1 MKHFLHIHY
10 IHVRTGFY
18 IQFRKT
24 NCNRLLYQTIVISLW
39 GHTHTKKKKL
49 KRVLLYGC
57 SVDKTGYFQKSFTIT
72 QNGKMKLDVDILAPF
87 NLDYNQR
94 RINDEQSVESSSIL
108 YIPYRQH
115 SYFKLG
121 KPTECCVF
129 NHSVFFRHCETLGS
143 DFCGVFGLCFS
154 F

>member
-1 MKHFLHIHY
+1 
-10 IHVRTGFY
+10 
-18 IQFRKT
+18 
-24 NCNRLLYQTIVISLW
+24 
-39 GHTHTKKKKL
+39 
-49 KRVLLYGC
+49 
-57 SVDKTGYFQKSFTIT
+57 
-72 QNGKMKLDVDILAPF
+72 MKLDVDILAPF